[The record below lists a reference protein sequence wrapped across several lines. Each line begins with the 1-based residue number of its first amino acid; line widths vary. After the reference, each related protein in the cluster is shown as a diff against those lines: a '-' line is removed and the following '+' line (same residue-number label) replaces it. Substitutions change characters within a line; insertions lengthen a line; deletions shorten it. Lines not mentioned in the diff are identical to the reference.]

1 MKFARVLLLLLV
13 VAVMMPLAQAGTLLT
28 SNATYTGPVL
38 DLTAYANGSYN
49 FTFGPVSLPGGIT
62 FNSYNGGGNSGLG
75 SVVGQGFYGLLDNGS
90 FDQNP
95 VYIGL
100 DSGFNYMEFTFANPV
115 SSFGGFM
122 NYAVC
127 GGGTDMCGYDDPV
140 ISTYDAAHNL
150 LSSFDLFT
158 LAPIYTPGGLDQFE
172 FRGIDENS
180 ADIKYFRIAGGYT
193 LITATANGNLPGV
206 PEPASM
212 VLFGSGLIG
221 LAGKLRRKLS

>member
-1 MKFARVLLLLLV
+1 MKFTRVLLALLV
-13 VAVMMPLAQAGTLLT
+13 VAVMIPLAQAGTLIT

-38 DLTAYANGSYN
+38 NLAAYANGSYN

-62 FNSYNGGGNSGLG
+62 FNSYNGGGNSGQG
-75 SVVGQGFYGLLDNGS
+75 SVVGQGSYGLLDNGY
-90 FDQNP
+90 FDGTP

-100 DSGFNYMEFTFANPV
+100 DSGFGYMEFTFGTPV

-127 GGGTDMCGYDDPV
+127 SQGTSMCGYDDPV
-140 ISTYDAAHNL
+140 ISTYDASHNL

-158 LAPIYTPGGLDQFE
+158 QAPIYTPGGIDQFE
-172 FRGIDENS
+172 FRGIVENS
-180 ADIKYFRIAGGYT
+180 ADIKYFRVAGGYT
-193 LITATANGNLPGV
+193 LITATANGQLPI

-221 LAGKLRRKLS
+221 LAAKLRRKLS